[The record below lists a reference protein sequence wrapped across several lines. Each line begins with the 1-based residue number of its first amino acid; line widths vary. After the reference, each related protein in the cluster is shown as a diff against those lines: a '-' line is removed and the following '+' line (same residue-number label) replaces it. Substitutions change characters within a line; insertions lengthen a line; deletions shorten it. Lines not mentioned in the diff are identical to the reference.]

1 MKKEQLRKKWRRSFV
16 IALTAAMVVNS
27 VVPGT
32 IAYAA
37 EFTAPDSE
45 DEIVQEA
52 TQEDSAQT
60 ETTDVFGDE
69 ETVEMF
75 SDNPAEGYAAN
86 GTETTDLTNVKDVAL
101 DWGKV
106 LPTEDKTYKAG
117 EGTVTW
123 DALTKQLTFENATIN
138 YASMSPN
145 GGIQLCGN
153 VTGNVT
159 VMLKGDNLFINNDD
173 KKTTTGV
180 FFSMNSGTLKFKGE
194 ENGSLTMKYGGK
206 AFSTN
211 SGSNLIFDSG
221 NISAD
226 IKSEGISAQGDVTL
240 NGGSLSFTVYGTN
253 NIRGIAQY
261 ENCRFI
267 MKGGKLKIENTE
279 TEVKPFSGGIIPIW
293 HEKTSSVEI
302 HAGIINMNVAG
313 KGIYSQNEILIDRG
327 AQLGIEVRGDGNDA
341 ILSTAGVIIRDNTDV
356 SVFSEKATGIQ
367 ALKEV
372 SGQVKITARGD
383 SFGVGWKDNGKDCII
398 KGNPVI
404 ISQGGK
410 YGGFASGNFFTK
422 EQKKFLENYKLTVST
437 NIDGNDG
444 KLWDKNGG
452 LGNYKYI
459 KLESCSHKNAID
471 NHDCTKPVICPDCQP

>member
-52 TQEDSAQT
+52 TQEDSAQA

-86 GTETTDLTNVKDVAL
+86 GTETTDLTNVEDVAL
-101 DWGKV
+101 DWWNG
-106 LPTEDKTYKAG
+106 LPTENKTYTA
-117 EGTVTW
+117 ENGTVTW

-138 YASMSPN
+138 YAHMSSN

-153 VTGNVT
+153 VT
-159 VMLKGDNLFINNDD
+159 VMLKGDNRFINNDD
-173 KKTTTGV
+173 EKTTTGV
-180 FFSMNSGTLKFKGE
+180 FFSMNSGTLKFKE

-226 IKSEGISAQGDVTL
+226 IKSEGISAQGNVTL
-240 NGGSLSFTVYGTN
+240 NGGSLSFTLYGTN

-261 ENCRFI
+261 GNCKFT
-267 MKGGKLKIENTE
+267 MNGGELKIKNTE
-279 TEVKPFSGGIIPIW
+279 TEVQALSGGIIPISN
-293 HEKTSSVEI
+293 EKTSSVEI

-313 KGIYSQNEILIDRG
+313 KGIYSKNEILIDRG

-341 ILSTAGVIIRDNTDV
+341 ILSAAGVIIRDNADV

-372 SGQVKITARGD
+372 SGQVKITAKGD
-383 SFGVGWKDNGKDCII
+383 LFGVGWKDNGNACII
-398 KGNPVI
+398 NGNPVI
-404 ISQGGK
+404 ISRGRGR
-410 YGGFASGNFFTK
+410 
-422 EQKKFLENYKLTVST
+422 
-437 NIDGNDG
+437 
-444 KLWDKNGG
+444 
-452 LGNYKYI
+452 
-459 KLESCSHKNAID
+459 H
-471 NHDCTKPVICPDCQP
+471 

>member
-138 YASMSPN
+138 YAS
-145 GGIQLCGN
+145 
-153 VTGNVT
+153 
-159 VMLKGDNLFINNDD
+159 
-173 KKTTTGV
+173 
-180 FFSMNSGTLKFKGE
+180 
-194 ENGSLTMKYGGK
+194 
-206 AFSTN
+206 A
-211 SGSNLIFDSG
+211 
-221 NISAD
+221 
-226 IKSEGISAQGDVTL
+226 
-240 NGGSLSFTVYGTN
+240 
-253 NIRGIAQY
+253 
-261 ENCRFI
+261 
-267 MKGGKLKIENTE
+267 
-279 TEVKPFSGGIIPIW
+279 
-293 HEKTSSVEI
+293 
-302 HAGIINMNVAG
+302 
-313 KGIYSQNEILIDRG
+313 
-327 AQLGIEVRGDGNDA
+327 
-341 ILSTAGVIIRDNTDV
+341 
-356 SVFSEKATGIQ
+356 
-367 ALKEV
+367 V
-372 SGQVKITARGD
+372 SG
-383 SFGVGWKDNGKDCII
+383 
-398 KGNPVI
+398 
-404 ISQGGK
+404 
-410 YGGFASGNFFTK
+410 
-422 EQKKFLENYKLTVST
+422 
-437 NIDGNDG
+437 
-444 KLWDKNGG
+444 
-452 LGNYKYI
+452 
-459 KLESCSHKNAID
+459 
-471 NHDCTKPVICPDCQP
+471 

>member
-52 TQEDSAQT
+52 TQEDSAQA

-86 GTETTDLTNVKDVAL
+86 GTETTDLTHVKDVAL
-101 DWGKV
+101 DWWNG
-106 LPTEDKTYKAG
+106 LPTENKTYTAG
-117 EGTVTW
+117 NGTVTW
-123 DALTKQLTFENATIN
+123 DVKAQELKFENATIN
-138 YASMSPN
+138 YDYVSSN

-153 VTGNVT
+153 VTVRLIGN
-159 VMLKGDNLFINNDD
+159 NQFINNEDQ
-173 KKTTTGV
+173 KSTTTGV
-180 FFSMNSGTLKFKGE
+180 FFSMNSGTLKFQGD

-221 NISAD
+221 NISAN

-240 NGGSLSFTVYGTN
+240 NGGSLSFTLYGTN

-261 ENCRFI
+261 GNCKFI
-267 MKGGKLKIENTE
+267 GNCE
-279 TEVKPFSGGIIPIW
+279 
-293 HEKTSSVEI
+293 TSSQ
-302 HAGIINMNVAG
+302 
-313 KGIYSQNEILIDRG
+313 S
-327 AQLGIEVRGDGNDA
+327 
-341 ILSTAGVIIRDNTDV
+341 
-356 SVFSEKATGIQ
+356 
-367 ALKEV
+367 
-372 SGQVKITARGD
+372 
-383 SFGVGWKDNGKDCII
+383 
-398 KGNPVI
+398 
-404 ISQGGK
+404 
-410 YGGFASGNFFTK
+410 
-422 EQKKFLENYKLTVST
+422 
-437 NIDGNDG
+437 
-444 KLWDKNGG
+444 
-452 LGNYKYI
+452 
-459 KLESCSHKNAID
+459 
-471 NHDCTKPVICPDCQP
+471 